1 MESFKPV
8 IEEIQN
14 RNKSVSQE
22 KIRNALNDLVD
33 IFIELDRRQLSS
45 EGISDILKRLKGILI
60 AESLHLKQIVRL
72 KTDLLAILRKQY
84 GLVTPK
90 YYQTLWMVLGMTI
103 FGIPF
108 GLIFSTILGNFA
120 FSGIG
125 LAFGMPIGLTVG
137 ITKDKKAEEEGLVLG
152 GKNQPI

>member
-8 IEEIQN
+8 IEEIQK

-22 KIRNALNDLVD
+22 KVRNALNDLVD
-33 IFIELDRRQLSS
+33 IFMELDRRQLAT

-60 AESLHLKQIVRL
+60 AESLYLKQIVRL
-72 KTDLLAILRKQY
+72 KTDLLSVLRKQY

-90 YYQTLWMVLGMTI
+90 YYQTLWMVLGMTM

-108 GLIFSTILGNFA
+108 GTIFSTILGNFA

-125 LAFGMPIGLTVG
+125 LAFGLPIGLAIG
-137 ITKDKKAEEEGLVLG
+137 IAKDKKAEEEGLVLKG
-152 GKNQPI
+152 TSQPI